1 LLTSTAV
8 NANGKDGLFLGN
20 VAALGPQIVGI
31 LATWIYA
38 AVLTWI
44 ILKVLDTPMGL
55 RVSSENEQMGLD
67 LNQHNEAGYT
77 M

>member
-1 LLTSTAV
+1 
-8 NANGKDGLFLGN
+8 
-20 VAALGPQIVGI
+20 LGPQIVGI